1 MKNEMPELFKFVG
14 FVKSAKLNHKRSK
27 KQNKIFVFEKYV
39 LLFMSGRILTVT

>member
-27 KQNKIFVFEKYV
+27 KQKIFVFEKYV